1 MDYLWIFI
9 AFVCGFIFKQINLP
23 PLVGY
28 LAAGFG
34 LHALGVEPDASLQV
48 LGDLGVI
55 LLLFTIGLKLNI
67 GSLFKAEIWAG
78 AAGHMSVIVLLT
90 VVNCSVLGALGLIY
104 FSDLDFS
111 GAALIGFAVSFSST
125 VIAVKVLEENGEMR
139 SRHGQVAI
147 GILVIQDIAAVIF
160 VTLAS
165 DISPSWWALALL
177 GLPLLRPVLHYLLER
192 CGHGELLPLGG
203 MFLAFTGGELFEW
216 VGLKAH
222 LGALV
227 VAVLLSNHSKAAEL
241 SKSLLSFKDI
251 FLIGFF
257 LSIGF
262 TALPTIDMLGVAL
275 IMAVALPIKA
285 GLFFYW
291 LTRLKL
297 RARTS
302 FLTALS
308 LANYSEFGLI
318 VCSISVAQGLL
329 NKEWLV
335 IMALSVAL
343 SFVFS
348 SAINT
353 VSHRLYTRWTWSM
366 KRFEK
371 PERLPD
377 DMFDQPGN
385 VAVLVVGMGRVG
397 TGAYD
402 TLKNDMK
409 KAVCG
414 IDMDRKRVVSHCDAG
429 RNVIYGDA
437 EDPDFWSN
445 IVLDG
450 VQLVMFAMP
459 NYLDIKE
466 AQKQIR
472 DLGFKGRTAGI
483 ARYEDEKE
491 KLLAAGVDEVFN
503 FYAEAG
509 AGFADESVH
518 LLSGK

>member
-203 MFLAFTGGELFEW
+203 MFLAFTGGELFE
-216 VGLKAH
+216 
-222 LGALV
+222 
-227 VAVLLSNHSKAAEL
+227 
-241 SKSLLSFKDI
+241 
-251 FLIGFF
+251 
-257 LSIGF
+257 
-262 TALPTIDMLGVAL
+262 
-275 IMAVALPIKA
+275 
-285 GLFFYW
+285 
-291 LTRLKL
+291 
-297 RARTS
+297 
-302 FLTALS
+302 
-308 LANYSEFGLI
+308 
-318 VCSISVAQGLL
+318 
-329 NKEWLV
+329 
-335 IMALSVAL
+335 
-343 SFVFS
+343 
-348 SAINT
+348 
-353 VSHRLYTRWTWSM
+353 
-366 KRFEK
+366 
-371 PERLPD
+371 
-377 DMFDQPGN
+377 
-385 VAVLVVGMGRVG
+385 
-397 TGAYD
+397 
-402 TLKNDMK
+402 
-409 KAVCG
+409 
-414 IDMDRKRVVSHCDAG
+414 
-429 RNVIYGDA
+429 
-437 EDPDFWSN
+437 
-445 IVLDG
+445 
-450 VQLVMFAMP
+450 
-459 NYLDIKE
+459 
-466 AQKQIR
+466 
-472 DLGFKGRTAGI
+472 
-483 ARYEDEKE
+483 
-491 KLLAAGVDEVFN
+491 
-503 FYAEAG
+503 
-509 AGFADESVH
+509 
-518 LLSGK
+518 

>member
-9 AFVCGFIFKQINLP
+9 AFVCGFLFKQINLP
-23 PLVGY
+23 PLIGY

-34 LHALGVEPDASLQV
+34 LHALGVEPDASLQT
-48 LGDLGVI
+48 LSDLGVI
-55 LLLFTIGLKLNI
+55 LLLFTIGLKLNV
-67 GSLFKAEIWAG
+67 GSLFKPEIWISAV
-78 AAGHMSVIVLLT
+78 GHMGVITLLT
-90 VVNCSVLGALGLIY
+90 VVNCTILAAFGFIY

-125 VIAVKVLEENGEMR
+125 VIAVKVLEGSGEMR

-147 GILVIQDIAAVIF
+147 GILILQDIAAVIF

-165 DISPSWWALALL
+165 DLSPSWWVLSLL
-177 GLPLLRPVLHYLLER
+177 GLPLLRPVLYSLLER

-203 MFLAFTGGELFEW
+203 IFLAFSGAELFEW
-216 VGLKAH
+216 FGLKAH

-227 VAVLLSNHSKAAEL
+227 IAVLISNHSKAAEL
-241 SKSLLSFKDI
+241 SRSLLSFKDI

-275 IMAVALPIKA
+275 IMAICLPVKA
-285 GLFFYW
+285 VLLFFW

-302 FLTALS
+302 FLTALT

-329 NKEWLV
+329 DKEWLV
-335 IMALSVAL
+335 IMALSVTL
-343 SFVFS
+343 SFVIS
-348 SAINT
+348 GAINT
-353 VSHRLYTRWTWSM
+353 VSHRLYARWTSSI
-366 KRFEK
+366 KRFEN
-371 PERLPD
+371 PERLSD
-377 DMFDQPGN
+377 DVFDQPGN

-397 TGAYD
+397 KGAYD

-414 IDMDRKRVVSHCDAG
+414 IDMDRKRVVSLKKSG

-437 EDPDFWSN
+437 EDPEFWSN
-445 IVLDG
+445 IILDSI
-450 VQLVMFAMP
+450 QLVMFAMP
-459 NYLDIKE
+459 NYLDILE
-466 AQKQIR
+466 AQKQLR
-472 DLGFKGRTAGI
+472 ELGFKGSTAGI
-483 ARYEDEKE
+483 ALHEDEKE
-491 KLLAAGVDEVFN
+491 KLLAAGVDGAFN
-503 FYAEAG
+503 FYADAG

-518 LLSGK
+518 LLGGK

>member
-9 AFVCGFIFKQINLP
+9 AFVCGFFVKQIGLP

-34 LHALGVEPDASLQV
+34 LHALGIEPDASLET

-67 GSLFKAEIWAG
+67 GSLFKTEIWAS
-78 AAGHMSVIVLLT
+78 AVGHMSIIILLT
-90 VVNCSVLGALGLIY
+90 TASCTALAALGLVH
-104 FSDLDFS
+104 FVGLDS
-111 GAALIGFAVSFSST
+111 YGAALIGFAVSFSST

-139 SRHGQVAI
+139 SRHGQIAI
-147 GILVIQDIAAVIF
+147 GILIIQDIAAVIF

-165 DISPSWWALALL
+165 DISPSWWALSLL
-177 GLPLLRPVLHYLLER
+177 ALPLFKPALHHLLER
-192 CGHGELLPLGG
+192 CGHGELLPLAGI
-203 MFLAFTGGELFEW
+203 FLAFTGGELFELL
-216 VGLKAH
+216 GLKAH
-222 LGALV
+222 LGALI
-227 VAVLLSNHSKAAEL
+227 VAVLLSNHPKAAEL
-241 SKSLLSFKDI
+241 AKSLLSFKDL

-262 TALPTIDMLGVAL
+262 TAMPTVDMLGVAL
-275 IMAVALPIKA
+275 LFAIALPAKA
-285 GLFFYW
+285 ALFFLW

-308 LANYSEFGLI
+308 LTNYSEFGLI

-329 NKEWLV
+329 AKEWLV
-335 IMALSVAL
+335 IMALSVAI

-348 SAINT
+348 SAINAM
-353 VSHRLYTRWTWSM
+353 SHRLYARWVSRI

-371 PERLPD
+371 PERLPED
-377 DMFDQPGN
+377 CFDQPGN
-385 VAVLVVGMGRVG
+385 VAILVVGMGRVG

-402 TLKNDMK
+402 TLEKDM
-409 KAVCG
+409 AMRVCG
-414 IDMDRKRVVSHCDAG
+414 IDMDRKRAITSRESG

-437 EDPDFWSN
+437 EDPDFWAS
-445 IVLDG
+445 IALDRI
-450 VQLVMFAMP
+450 QLVMFAMP
-459 NYLDIKE
+459 NYLDIQE
-466 AQKQIR
+466 AQKQ
-472 DLGFKGRTAGI
+472 LQYVGFNGKTAAI
-483 ARYEDEKE
+483 ARHEDERG
-491 KLLAAGVDEVFN
+491 KLLAVGVDEVFN

-509 AGFADESVH
+509 AGFADESIH
-518 LLSGK
+518 LLGGT

>member
-9 AFVCGFIFKQINLP
+9 AFVCGFLVKQINLP

-34 LHALGVEPDASLQV
+34 LHALGVEPDASLQT

-55 LLLFTIGLKLNI
+55 LLLFTIGLKLNVA
-67 GSLFKAEIWAG
+67 SLFKTEIWAG
-78 AAGHMSVIVLLT
+78 AAGHMSIIILLT
-90 VVNCSVLGALGLIY
+90 MANCIALAALGLIH
-104 FSDLDFS
+104 FVGLDFY
-111 GAALIGFAVSFSST
+111 GAALIGFAISFSST

-147 GILVIQDIAAVIF
+147 GILVIQDIAAVVF

-165 DISPSWWALALL
+165 DMSPSWWALSLL
-177 GLPLLRPVLHYLLER
+177 ALPLLRPALHHLLER
-192 CGHGELLPLGG
+192 CGHGELLPLAGV
-203 MFLAFTGGELFEW
+203 FLAFTGGELFELL
-216 VGLKAH
+216 GLKAH

-241 SKSLLSFKDI
+241 AKSLLSFKDI

-275 IMAVALPIKA
+275 IMAVALPVKA
-285 GLFFYW
+285 ALFFFW

-318 VCSISVAQGLL
+318 VCSISVTQGLL
-329 NKEWLV
+329 TKEWLV

-353 VSHRLYTRWTWSM
+353 VSHRLYAHWVSHI

-371 PERLPD
+371 PERLRED
-377 DMFDQPGN
+377 EFDQPGN
-385 VAVLVVGMGRVG
+385 VAILVVGMGRVG

-402 TLKNDMK
+402 MLEKDMAK
-409 KAVCG
+409 TVCG
-414 IDMDRKRVVSHCDAG
+414 IDMDRKRAVSHRHAG

-445 IVLDG
+445 ITFEDI
-450 VQLVMFAMP
+450 QLVMFAMP
-459 NYLDIKE
+459 NYLDIQE
-466 AQKQIR
+466 AQKQ
-472 DLGFKGRTAGI
+472 LQHVGFSGKTAGI
-483 ARYEDEKE
+483 ARHEDEKK

-509 AGFADESVH
+509 AGFADESIH
-518 LLSGK
+518 LLEGT

>member
-1 MDYLWIFI
+1 MDYLWILA
-9 AFVCGFIFKQINLP
+9 AFVFGFLVKQINLP

-34 LHALGVEPDASLQV
+34 LHALGVEPHASLQN

-55 LLLFTIGLKLNI
+55 LLLFTIGLKLNVS
-67 GSLFKAEIWAG
+67 SLFKAEIWAG
-78 AAGHMSVIVLLT
+78 AIGHMSVIVLLT
-90 VVNCSVLGALGLIY
+90 VVNSTVLAVFGLIY

-147 GILVIQDIAAVIF
+147 GILIIQDIAAVIF

-165 DISPSWWALALL
+165 NISPSWWALALL
-177 GLPLLRPVLHYLLER
+177 GLPLLRPVLHSLLAR

-203 MFLAFTGGELFEW
+203 MFLAFTAGELFEW
-216 VGLKAH
+216 FGLKAH

-227 VAVLLSNHSKAAEL
+227 VAILLSNHSKASEL
-241 SKSLLSFKDI
+241 SKSLLSFKDL

-262 TALPTIDMLGVAL
+262 TAVPTIDMLGVAL
-275 IMAVALPIKA
+275 IIAIALPVKA
-285 GLFFYW
+285 GLLFFW

-302 FLTALS
+302 FLAALS

-318 VCSISVAQGLL
+318 VCSLSVAEGLL

-343 SFVFS
+343 SFIFS

-353 VSHRLYTRWTWSM
+353 VSHRLYARWVSHI
-366 KRFEK
+366 KHFEK
-371 PERLPD
+371 PDRLPED
-377 DMFDQPGN
+377 IFDQPGD
-385 VAVLVVGMGRVG
+385 VTILVVGMGRVG
-397 TGAYD
+397 TGAYA
-402 TLKNDMK
+402 TLEKDMAK
-409 KAVCG
+409 TVCG
-414 IDMDRKRVVSHCDAG
+414 IDMDRNRVVSLRESG
-429 RNVIYGDA
+429 RNIIYGDA
-437 EDPDFWSN
+437 NDADFWLN
-445 IVLDG
+445 IILDG

-459 NYLDIKE
+459 NYLDIQE
-466 AQKQIR
+466 AHKQLR
-472 DLGFKGRTAGI
+472 QVGFNGKTAGI
-483 ARYEDEKE
+483 ARHEDEKK
-491 KLLAAGVDEVFN
+491 KLLTAGVDEVFN

-509 AGFADESVH
+509 AGFADESIH
-518 LLSGK
+518 LLGGT